1 MFCNSIAVVDP
12 GEPRAPLIVRPNWGR
27 QGRKNFGGRLGN
39 PPPPPP
45 PPSSILVLALTFL
58 NFVNRKQVLLMK

>member
-39 PPPPPP
+39 PH